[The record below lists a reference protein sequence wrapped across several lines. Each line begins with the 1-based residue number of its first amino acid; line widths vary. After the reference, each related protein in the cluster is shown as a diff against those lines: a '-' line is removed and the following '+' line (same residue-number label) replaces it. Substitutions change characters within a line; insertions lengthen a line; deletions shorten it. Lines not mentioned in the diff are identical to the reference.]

1 MSNINFRPWIGKNYL
16 SSGLEGKRI
25 LVLGESN
32 FCTDYCGETD
42 CESCGKRRRRGP
54 VFAENIINGYVYN
67 YSGYKY
73 EQVYLCFER
82 AMAGRVL
89 TQEEREELW
98 NSMAFYNYIQVV
110 PSGHRQ
116 KWDTPESESAFLE
129 VLKELTP
136 DAIIVWGRRLYR
148 TLPRWDGQYSTFDVD
163 GNKIDTWTFDSNGET
178 FTCSIVRTM
187 IDVWT
192 YSIDG
197 KNIPALAIDHP
208 SCPRDKDWKFRHKV
222 IKTFLERI

>member
-16 SSGLEGKRI
+16 SSGLDGKRI

-73 EQVYLCFER
+73 EQAYLCFER

-98 NSMAFYNYIQVV
+98 NSMRSIIIF
-110 PSGHRQ
+110 
-116 KWDTPESESAFLE
+116 KWFQTDIDKNGILRNQNRLFL
-129 VLKELTP
+129 
-136 DAIIVWGRRLYR
+136 R
-148 TLPRWDGQYSTFDVD
+148 F
-163 GNKIDTWTFDSNGET
+163 
-178 FTCSIVRTM
+178 
-187 IDVWT
+187 
-192 YSIDG
+192 
-197 KNIPALAIDHP
+197 
-208 SCPRDKDWKFRHKV
+208 
-222 IKTFLERI
+222 